1 MNTKCQV
8 FTPKDYVDKLIT
20 SIDYSNPYGKRI
32 LENSC
37 GVGNILIAVVRKY
50 IGICRQLSFSDEKIC
65 NGLSNDIY
73 GIEIDGNTY
82 KKCIKNLN
90 SVLAEEQLP
99 AVDWKIFHSNFFEWE
114 TDCKF
119 SYIIGNPP
127 YITYKDLPKTER
139 ESLRKSFVSCAK
151 GKFDYCYAFIEK
163 SINLLDDD
171 GKLAYLIPS
180 SIFKTVCGNN
190 LRCML
195 LPHLVEID
203 DFSDYQIFD
212 KVLVKSSN
220 FLYDK
225 NNNDEFFYYK
235 NANKKRKIYKN
246 NISNKWCFNTCKI
259 KKMRFGDFFTVSHSV
274 ATLCNSVFVINDYIE
289 NEDFIISKDCY
300 FEKNCLKDAVSPRNM
315 QYKKRE
321 KIIFPYYYKDGALMH
336 YSESDFKKL
345 FPNTFNYLLETKD
358 RLDKRNSDI
367 NSLWFEYGR
376 SQALS
381 KINKEKL
388 IVSTIITD
396 AIKIYNVQE
405 TAIPY
410 SGLYII
416 SKSELSLDLAKK
428 VLESKDFMNYVM
440 NIGIHITGKSIRI
453 TSKDIMNYQFDFE
466 D

>member
-1 MNTKCQV
+1 MNKKCQV

-37 GVGNILIAVVRKY
+37 GVGNILVAVVRKY
-50 IGICRQLSFSDEKIC
+50 ISICRQLSFSDEKIC

-73 GIEIDGNTY
+73 GIEIDYNTY

-90 SVLAEEQLP
+90 SVLTEKQLP
-99 AVDWKIFHSNFFEWE
+99 AVDWKIFHANFFNWE
-114 TDCKF
+114 ADCKF

-180 SIFKTVCGNN
+180 SIFKTVSGNN

-246 NISNKWCFNTCKI
+246 NISNKWCFNTCKT

-274 ATLCNSVFVINDYIE
+274 ATLCNSVFIINDYIE